1 MAYATVEDVETRLM
15 KTLSESEQAVCEAL
29 LDDVA
34 LLIDNMNENAAADVK
49 KAVSCRAVARIM
61 SSGANDSI
69 PIGASQGSMQALGYA
84 QSWSMGSSGAIG
96 ELYLTKAEKQML
108 GIGSKIGSHSPVEDF
123 CVEVGS

>member
-1 MAYATVEDVETRLM
+1 MAYATVEDVETRMM
-15 KTLSESEQAVCEAL
+15 KTLSESERAVCEAL

-34 LLIDNMNENAAADVK
+34 LLIDNMNEEAAADAK

-61 SSGANDSI
+61 STGADNNI

-108 GIGSKIGSHSPVEDF
+108 GIGSKIGSHSPVEDL